1 MTTQVVVSFEGMS
14 EAAAEK
20 LALGMA
26 ATSKAQLSELLN
38 RSDEIKKMSTDD
50 VMKFK
55 ELLTAA
61 KGDGNC
67 GWGCSGT

>member
-1 MTTQVVVSFEGMS
+1 MTSQVLVSFEGIT
-14 EAAAEK
+14 EGAAEK
-20 LALGMA
+20 LAMGMA
-26 ATSKAQLSELLN
+26 AISKAQLSELLN

-50 VMKFK
+50 VMRFK

-61 KGDGNC
+61 RGDGNC